1 MQRGPPSRSPRIMPY
16 RTGAHNR
23 GPRVR
28 IAEPVGSTLLGI
40 KPENK
45 DGAAERTRT
54 STPLRELAPEA
65 SASTNSATAAW
76 LDILVCS
83 VRLPG
88 PFARPV
94 CPARSL
100 GIVVRLRGLEPPR
113 GLPHSALN
121 AARLPI
127 PPQPPRRTG
136 LGSVG
141 TAAGFI
147 ARAGVRAI
155 EICLCGRFCAAKPL
169 AAGRST
175 VMLFPGAHGE
185 ITTIRPGGAPG
196 RMARWDAGPT

>member
-1 MQRGPPSRSPRIMPY
+1 MTSTHAPERG
-16 RTGAHNR
+16 
-23 GPRVR
+23 
-28 IAEPVGSTLLGI
+28 
-40 KPENK
+40 

-83 VRLPG
+83 ARSPG
-88 PFARPV
+88 PFAWPV
-94 CPARSL
+94 RLARSPGPFAPPVRPARSL

-121 AARLPI
+121 AARLPF

-155 EICLCGRFCAAKPL
+155 EICRCGRFGRRKPL
-169 AAGRST
+169 AAGRSA

-185 ITTIRPGGAPG
+185 TTATRPGGAP
-196 RMARWDAGPT
+196 AGWRSLV